1 MKITHCPKCHS
12 KKFHKRGFLYGRQ
25 RYCCNVCGCKFT
37 TMKKRGYSD
46 TLKEQAI
53 HMSIEGMGMRAIGRV
68 LGIHNTTVL
77 KWIRQKSN
85 SVTVSFPPR
94 G

>member
-1 MKITHCPKCHS
+1 
-12 KKFHKRGFLYGRQ
+12 
-25 RYCCNVCGCKFT
+25 
-37 TMKKRGYSD
+37 MKKRGYSD